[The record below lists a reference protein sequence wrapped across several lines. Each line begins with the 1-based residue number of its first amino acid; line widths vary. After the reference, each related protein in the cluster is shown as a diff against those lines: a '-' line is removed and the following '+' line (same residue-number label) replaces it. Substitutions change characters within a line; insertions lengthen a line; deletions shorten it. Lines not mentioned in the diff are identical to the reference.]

1 MARKQTIREAEET
14 PTMNTDSFEDTD
26 LYMDAEGKGARLGT
40 LETTDNS
47 KENKKTIAGASGQ
60 EPADADLGGV
70 QEDVFSELFDG
81 EGLSETF
88 KSKIKGVF
96 EAELSRRTDII
107 TEQLKG
113 EFQEELEGKVNEL
126 TESMSGKVDEYL
138 NYVIENW
145 MEENKL
151 AVETGMRL
159 QIAESFIGDLKDLF
173 ENHFITVPDSK
184 VNLLDDLFEKNEQT
198 KSDLDEALDINSEL
212 LSIVETYRKNELTQ
226 NIAEGLTDLDR
237 EKFCTLA
244 EDVSFEDDE
253 TFSSKLRGIRE
264 SYFSKKNKPS
274 VVKEEEE
281 IHEPSRVL
289 TEDTAM
295 SGYLKAIER
304 NNRFKNKG

>member
-26 LYMDAEGKGARLGT
+26 LYMDAEGKGAVLGT
-40 LETTDNS
+40 LEADDKS
-47 KENKKTIAGASGQ
+47 KENKKSIAGAAGV
-60 EPADADLGGV
+60 EAADADLGGV

-96 EAELSRRTDII
+96 EAEVSRRTDII
-107 TEQLKG
+107 TEHLKA
-113 EFQEELEGKVNEL
+113 EFQQELEEKVAEL
-126 TESMSGKVDEYL
+126 TEGMSGKVDEYL
-138 NYVIENW
+138 NYVVENW

-173 ENHFITVPDSK
+173 ENHFIEVPDSK

-198 KSDLDEALDINSEL
+198 KGDLDEALELNSEL
-212 LSIVETYRKNELTQ
+212 LAIVENYRKSEITSTLS
-226 NIAEGLTDLDR
+226 EGLTDLDR
-237 EKFCTLA
+237 EKFYSLA

-253 TFSSKLRGIRE
+253 TYAGKLRGIRE
-264 SYFSKKNKPS
+264 SYFSKKKTAS
-274 VVKEEEE
+274 LIKEEEE
-281 IHEPSRVL
+281 THEPDRVL
-289 TEDTAM
+289 SEENSPM
-295 SGYLKAIER
+295 SHYLKAIER
-304 NNRFKNKG
+304 NNRFNKG